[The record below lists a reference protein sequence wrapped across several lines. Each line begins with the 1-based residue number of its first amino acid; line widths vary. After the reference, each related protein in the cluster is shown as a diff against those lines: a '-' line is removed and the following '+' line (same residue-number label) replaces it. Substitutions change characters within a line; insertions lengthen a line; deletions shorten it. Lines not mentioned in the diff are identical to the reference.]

1 VAQNSAPVAIV
12 TGAAGGVGGA
22 TVRALLD
29 QGYRVVAED
38 LSEEV
43 RDLES
48 ERVRVVVGDVAQ
60 LSTANA
66 AVTAALDEFGRL
78 DVLVNNAARYM
89 RRSLHEI
96 TEQEWDDTLTTNV
109 RGAFVHARQ
118 ALPALIESHGCI
130 VNVASTSGL
139 VGSPREAAYAASKG
153 ALVQFT
159 RQTAVEY
166 APRGVRVNAVAPGAI
181 ATNFAAAFLAEES
194 DPEGMIAGLL
204 DAHPQR
210 RMSTPEEVANVIVFL
225 AGPGASAVTGAI
237 VPVDGGYTAR

>member
-1 VAQNSAPVAIV
+1 MAESTAPVAIV
-12 TGAAGGVGGA
+12 TGAAGGVGAA
-22 TVRALLD
+22 TVRALLG

-38 LSEEV
+38 LSESV
-43 RDLES
+43 RDLHS
-48 ERVRVVVGDVAQ
+48 DDVRAVVGDVAQ
-60 LSTANA
+60 LGTADA
-66 AVTAALDEFGRL
+66 AVATALDDFGRL

-89 RRSLHEI
+89 RRSVHEI

-109 RGAFVHARQ
+109 RGAFVHVKQ
-118 ALPALIESHGCI
+118 AMPALIEARGSV

-166 APRGVRVNAVAPGAI
+166 APQGVRVNAVAPGAI

-210 RMSTPEEVANVIVFL
+210 RMSTPDEIANVIVFL

>member
-1 VAQNSAPVAIV
+1 MGESVQRVAIV

-22 TVRALLD
+22 TVEALLARS
-29 QGYRVVAED
+29 YHVVAED
-38 LSEEV
+38 LSPAV
-43 RDLES
+43 TDLES
-48 ERVRVVVGDVAQ
+48 PRVRTLVGDVARHE
-60 LSTANA
+60 TAA
-66 AVTAALDEFGRL
+66 SAVELAVTTFGRL

-109 RGAFVHARQ
+109 RGAFVHLKE
-118 ALPALIESHGCI
+118 ALPALIESGGSV

-166 APRGVRVNAVAPGAI
+166 APQGVRVNAVAPGAI

-194 DPEGMIAGLL
+194 DPDAMIAGLL

-210 RMSTPEEVANVIVFL
+210 RMSTPEEIANVIVFL
-225 AGPGASAVTGAI
+225 AGPDASAVTGAI